1 MAAALGSDSLGRP
14 HTSRR
19 AKRSAASEGIFV
31 GGVKSRL
38 GPASLYAHAADY
50 LRAAKMAGSG
60 DKSFTPAR
68 FYLVCHA
75 LELGLRAY
83 LSLGTRSLEDLPR
96 RAATGHDL
104 GRLLSKA
111 QSLSLSHLIRFRAR
125 EASEIRKASLYYA
138 RQVFEYPALAEAL
151 RGYPKKPRFQVLLAA
166 AESLISAIRDVC
178 LAGG

>member
-1 MAAALGSDSLGRP
+1 
-14 HTSRR
+14 
-19 AKRSAASEGIFV
+19 V

-38 GPASLYAHAADY
+38 GPASLYAHAADF

-83 LSLGTRSLEDLPR
+83 LSLGSRSLEELPR
-96 RAATGHDL
+96 RPTGHDL
-104 GRLLSKA
+104 GKLLSKA
-111 QSLSLSHLIRFRAR
+111 QSLSLGHLIRFRAR
-125 EASEIRKASLYYA
+125 EVSEIRKASLYYA

-151 RGYPKKPRFQVLLAA
+151 RGYPKKPRFQVLLTA
-166 AESLISAIRDVC
+166 AESLISAIREVC